1 MLSHDTPRLARVV
14 LALTVASF
22 VVVLLRYGLGVTSPV
37 WPWAWERAYNLTQL
51 LGAVACALRAATASR
66 AERRA
71 WAALTIGLLG
81 FAAADVYWT
90 VALSAMASPPF
101 PSRADVGYL
110 GIYPASFA
118 AVVLLLRA
126 RAGRVPASLWMDGLI
141 GALAVAALG
150 AALVFGVVAVTD
162 GSLSTVATN
171 LAYPLGDL
179 TLLAFVI
186 AVLTVTG
193 WRPGRAWLLMAL
205 GFAVFAV
212 GDTIYLYE
220 TARGI
225 YEENTLLDATWPAFY
240 VLVAFAAWQPPK
252 ALDARRLHGGGTL
265 VIPSALALLSLGML
279 VFDHYARLNSLALWL
294 AAASLAVVVARFGVS
309 FLQNL
314 RLLRVSEAHAMT
326 DPLTGLGNRRALLGG
341 LDRAFADGAHDGV
354 RLLALFDLDGFKA
367 YNDVFGHPAGDALL
381 ERLGARLAASL
392 DGGGSAYRMGGDEFC
407 VLAAPGRDGAQALVA
422 RAAAALSEHGESF
435 EITCSHGMVML
446 DAESGDPADALRLAD
461 QRMYAHKRGGRP
473 TSEETIHQVLL
484 RVVGA
489 HDGSLRDHVD
499 DVARLAEPVARRLGL
514 AGMELAHVR
523 RAAALHD
530 IGKVAIPDAILHAPR
545 ALTPDEWQFM
555 RQHTVIGA
563 RIIAAAPEL
572 LPVAANVRSSHERYD
587 GAGYPDGLAG
597 DDIPLGAR
605 IIAVCDAYDA
615 MTTDRAYRAALTR
628 EQAITELE
636 RCAGG
641 QFDARVVAAFV
652 AVLDDPAEAAT
663 AGDGLRLMA

>member
-392 DGGGSAYRMGGDEFC
+392 PGDGSAYRMGGDEFC
-407 VLAAPGRDGAQALVA
+407 VLAAPGRDGAHALA
-422 RAAAALSEHGESF
+422 TRAAAALSERGESF
-435 EITCSHGMVML
+435 EISCSHGTVL
-446 DAESGDPADALRLAD
+446 LGAESEDPADALRLAD

-473 TSEETIHQVLL
+473 TSEETVHQVLL
-484 RVVGA
+484 RVVGE
-489 HDGSLRDHVD
+489 HDGNLRDHVD
-499 DVARLAEPVARRLGL
+499 DVARLAEQVARSLGL

-545 ALTPDEWQFM
+545 ALTPDEWEYM

-605 IIAVCDAYDA
+605 IIAVCDAFDA

-628 EQAITELE
+628 EQAAAELE
-636 RCAGG
+636 RCAGA
-641 QFDARVVAAFV
+641 QFDPVVVAAFV

-663 AGDGLRLMA
+663 AGADLRLPA

>member
-446 DAESGDPADALRLAD
+446 DGESGDPADALRLAD

-489 HDGSLRDHVD
+489 HDGGLRDHVD
-499 DVARLAEPVARRLGL
+499 DVARLAEP
-514 AGMELAHVR
+514 
-523 RAAALHD
+523 
-530 IGKVAIPDAILHAPR
+530 
-545 ALTPDEWQFM
+545 
-555 RQHTVIGA
+555 
-563 RIIAAAPEL
+563 
-572 LPVAANVRSSHERYD
+572 
-587 GAGYPDGLAG
+587 
-597 DDIPLGAR
+597 
-605 IIAVCDAYDA
+605 
-615 MTTDRAYRAALTR
+615 
-628 EQAITELE
+628 
-636 RCAGG
+636 
-641 QFDARVVAAFV
+641 
-652 AVLDDPAEAAT
+652 
-663 AGDGLRLMA
+663 